1 MVMRGWE
8 SNQEGL
14 FSYVSPEARV
24 PADHPLRAIRV
35 FADEALRRMSRVFN
49 AMYAEGGR
57 LSVPP
62 ETLLKSTLLMALY
75 SVRSERLF
83 CEMLEYNLLFRWFLA
98 LGIDEAAFD
107 HSTFSKNRQR
117 LLEHR
122 VAPRFLG
129 MIVRIARRKGLVS
142 DEHFSVDGTLI
153 DAWASMK
160 SVRPKDAAGADGGV
174 GGGNPELDFKGER
187 RRNDTHASTTD
198 PEAKLARK
206 GRGKESRLA
215 YAGHALMENRNGLVL
230 GLCVTAPHDNA
241 EVKAAE
247 TLLDEQKQQ
256 SIKPDSLGADK
267 GYCQRGFVQTLRGR
281 KIKPHIA
288 KIEGRTVPGLDGR
301 TTGSKGYAVSQR
313 VRKRI
318 EECFG
323 WLHTIGGTKKV
334 KVRGRE
340 KVEMAFVLA
349 GCALNLLRIAKLA
362 PPERGAVRA

>member
-1 MVMRGWE
+1 MRGFE

-35 FADEALRRMSRVFN
+35 YADEALRRMSRVFN
-49 AMYAEGGR
+49 QMYAEGGR

-98 LGIDEAAFD
+98 MGIDDAAFD

-129 MIVRIARRKGLVS
+129 MIVRMARRKGLVS

-160 SVRPKDAAGADGGV
+160 SVRPKDGGDGGV
-174 GGGNPELDFKGER
+174 GGGNPEVDFKGQR
-187 RRNDTHASTTD
+187 RTNDTHASTTD
-198 PEAKLARK
+198 PQAQLARK
-206 GRGKESRLA
+206 GKGRESRLA

-230 GLCVTAPHDNA
+230 GLSVTAPNDNA

-247 TLLDEQKQQ
+247 ALLDEQRRLGVE
-256 SIKPDSLGADK
+256 PDSLGADK
-267 GYCQRGFVQTLRGR
+267 GYCQRDFVKRLRGR
-281 KIKPHIA
+281 GIKPHIA
-288 KIEGRTVPGLDGR
+288 LIEGRRLPGMDGR

-313 VRKRI
+313 LRKRI

-334 KVRGRE
+334 KVRSRA

-362 PPERGAVRA
+362 PPETGAVRP

>member
-1 MVMRGWE
+1 MRGFE

-24 PADHPLRAIRV
+24 PAGHPLRAIRIY
-35 FADEALRRMSRVFN
+35 ADEALRRMSRVFN
-49 AMYAEGGR
+49 QMYADGGR

-62 ETLLKSTLLMALY
+62 ETLLKSSLLMALY

-98 LGIDEAAFD
+98 MGIDDAVFD

-117 LLEHR
+117 LLAHR

-129 MIVRIARRKGLVS
+129 MIVRMARRKGLVS

-160 SVRPKDAAGADGGV
+160 SVRPKDGGDGGV
-174 GGGNPELDFKGER
+174 GGGNPAVDFKGQR

-198 PEAKLARK
+198 AEAQLARK
-206 GRGKESRLA
+206 GKGRESRLA

-230 GLCVTAPHDNA
+230 GLAVTPPNDNA

-247 TLLDEQKQQ
+247 ALLAEQKRQG
-256 SIKPDSLGADK
+256 IEPDSLGADK
-267 GYCQRGFVQTLRGR
+267 GYCQRGFVEGLRGR
-281 KIKPHIA
+281 GIEPHIA
-288 KIEGRTVPGLDGR
+288 LIEGRRLPGMDGR

-313 VRKRI
+313 LRKRI

-334 KVRGRE
+334 KVRGRAR
-340 KVEMAFVLA
+340 VEMTFVLA
-349 GCALNLLRIAKLA
+349 GCALNLMRIAKLA
-362 PPERGAVRA
+362 PP

>member
-1 MVMRGWE
+1 MRGFE
-8 SNQEGL
+8 SKQEGM

-35 FADEALRRMSRVFN
+35 YADEALRRMSGTFN
-49 AMYAEGGR
+49 AMYAQDGR
-57 LSVPP
+57 WSVPP

-98 LGIDEAAFD
+98 MGIDDAAFD

-117 LLEHR
+117 LLKQQ

-129 MIVRIARRKGLVS
+129 MIVRIARRQGLVS

-160 SVRPKDAAGADGGV
+160 SVRATAGDSTTGSDD
-174 GGGNPELDFKGER
+174 GGGNPDVDFKGER
-187 RRNDTHASTTD
+187 RTNDTHASTTD
-198 PEAKLARK
+198 PQAQLARK
-206 GRGKESRLA
+206 GKGKEARLA
-215 YAGHALMENRNGLVL
+215 YCGHALMDNRHGLVL
-230 GLCVTAPHDNA
+230 GLMVTAPHDNA

-247 TLLDEQKQQ
+247 QLLDAQHKQGAL
-256 SIKPDSLGADK
+256 PESLGADK
-267 GYCQRGFVQTLRGR
+267 GYCQRAFVKTLRERG
-281 KIKPHIA
+281 IKPHIA
-288 KIEGRTVPGLDGR
+288 KIEGRRVPGLDRR
-301 TTGSKGYAVSQR
+301 TTGSKGYAISQR
-313 VRKRI
+313 MRKRI

-323 WLHTIGGTKKV
+323 WMHTIGGTKKV
-334 KVRGRE
+334 KVRGRA

-362 PPERGAVRA
+362 PPAIGAVRA

>member
-1 MVMRGWE
+1 MRGFE

-35 FADEALRRMSRVFN
+35 YADEALRRMSRVFN
-49 AMYAEGGR
+49 QMYAEGGR

-98 LGIDEAAFD
+98 MGIDDAAFD

-129 MIVRIARRKGLVS
+129 MIVRMARRKGLVS

-160 SVRPKDAAGADGGV
+160 SVRPKDGGDGGV
-174 GGGNPELDFKGER
+174 GGGNPEVDFKGQR

-198 PEAKLARK
+198 PQAQLARK
-206 GRGKESRLA
+206 GQGRESRLA

-230 GLCVTAPHDNA
+230 GLSVTAPNDNA

-247 TLLDEQKQQ
+247 ALLDEQKRLG
-256 SIKPDSLGADK
+256 IEPDSLGADK
-267 GYCQRGFVQTLRGR
+267 GYCQRGFVEGLRGR
-281 KIKPHIA
+281 GIKPHIA
-288 KIEGRTVPGLDGR
+288 RIEGRRLPGMDGR
-301 TTGSKGYAVSQR
+301 TTGSKSYAVSQR

-323 WLHTIGGTKKV
+323 WLRKLPRQV
-334 KVRGRE
+334 DSSE
-340 KVEMAFVLA
+340 VELWVASS
-349 GCALNLLRIAKLA
+349 RS
-362 PPERGAVRA
+362 R

>member
-1 MVMRGWE
+1 MRGIE
-8 SNQEGL
+8 SRQEGM

-24 PADHPLRAIRV
+24 PAEHPLRAIRV
-35 FADEALRRMSRVFN
+35 YADEALRRMSRVFN
-49 AMYAEGGR
+49 QMYADGGR

-83 CEMLEYNLLFRWFLA
+83 CEMLDYNLLFRWFLA
-98 LGIDEAAFD
+98 MGIDDAAFD

-122 VAPRFLG
+122 VAQRFLG
-129 MIVRIARRKGLVS
+129 MIVRMARRKGLVG

-160 SVRPKDAAGADGGV
+160 SVRPRDGGDGGV
-174 GGGNPELDFKGER
+174 GGGNPEVDFKGQR

-198 PEAKLARK
+198 PQAQLARK
-206 GRGKESRLA
+206 GKGKESRLA
-215 YAGHALMENRNGLVL
+215 YAGHALMDNRHGLVV
-230 GLCVTAPHDNA
+230 GLSVTEANDNA
-241 EVKAAE
+241 EVKAAQA
-247 TLLDEQKQQ
+247 LLDEQRRGGV
-256 SIKPDSLGADK
+256 IPDSLGADK
-267 GYCQRGFVQTLRGR
+267 GYCQRAFVGTLREQQ
-281 KIKPHIA
+281 IKPHIA
-288 KIEGRTVPGLDGR
+288 LIEGRRLAGLDRR
-301 TTGSKGYAVSQR
+301 TTGSKGYKTSQR

-323 WLHTIGGTKKV
+323 WLHMIGGTKKV
-334 KVRGRE
+334 KVRGRAR
-340 KVEMAFVLA
+340 VEMHFLLA

-362 PPERGAVRA
+362 PPEMGAVRP